1 MWYLNEIHQK
11 VLKEN
16 VKLYILRFLHLPL
29 IHTGPLLPGFQ
40 HLNIS
45 YLLHRNFQ
53 RILIKDGKVRQLT
66 CFQRSLL
73 ILLMVLPCRIL
84 RNRTQGLITSIR
96 SFSPRSTPFF
106 VRRTAAHHTDS
117 IRFGAITG
125 VSVCRVNTSPSCNAS
140 RNGEISEA
148 RCTPKFSICTSPQCH
163 TCAAKKEGIICS
175 GFIRFSWSFC
185 RI

>member
-1 MWYLNEIHQK
+1 MRYLNEMHQK

-29 IHTGPLLPGFQ
+29 INTGPLLPGFQ

-73 ILLMVLPCRIL
+73 ILLMVLPSRIL
-84 RNRTQGLITSIR
+84 RDRTQGLININTFLFPEKHSVFCTANSGTPYGFHQIRCDNGSIGMQGEHKSKLQRIPQWRNQR
-96 SFSPRSTPFF
+96 SPLYSEVFNMHISP
-106 VRRTAAHHTDS
+106 VLYM
-117 IRFGAITG
+117 
-125 VSVCRVNTSPSCNAS
+125 CR
-140 RNGEISEA
+140 
-148 RCTPKFSICTSPQCH
+148 
-163 TCAAKKEGIICS
+163 KEGRNHLQRLHP
-175 GFIRFSWSFC
+175 FQLFLLH
-185 RI
+185 

>member
-66 CFQRSLL
+66 CFQRSL
-73 ILLMVLPCRIL
+73 
-84 RNRTQGLITSIR
+84 
-96 SFSPRSTPFF
+96 
-106 VRRTAAHHTDS
+106 
-117 IRFGAITG
+117 
-125 VSVCRVNTSPSCNAS
+125 
-140 RNGEISEA
+140 
-148 RCTPKFSICTSPQCH
+148 
-163 TCAAKKEGIICS
+163 
-175 GFIRFSWSFC
+175 
-185 RI
+185 